1 MKRNIFAACVL
12 MTISVIHARQTMASP
27 TNRIEALFKNVRT
40 VCVGRFLIDV
50 PSTAS
55 TSFGLLWIPLEVDR
69 YPGQAHEL
77 DTVLAESAENLKAE
91 LYLATGP
98 LRGTANDLGRVIDG
112 AVKGQK
118 TFIGLSRMSG
128 HYYAINSYVPVGNDV
143 FVLHG
148 NNLADPSNYQ
158 ADLTQLNETAIRIT
172 PRNTETLT
180 ESGFCIDGAL
190 IKDASVQEVERV
202 HFGIQL
208 AEFSDVVVSLS
219 MVMKNIEVKSDK
231 LEPRFR
237 EAEQAAIKSDGGAWH
252 KRIKFLRRGTR
263 AMTPWTGDE
272 ILMHVPPHARDG
284 HAHQFMF
291 VALGEPK
298 NIYIPTLDVSLNT
311 GVQDNRRGAVAPSI
325 TDEEALYLWDRLL
338 NSLRVRPVGSAAP

>member
-1 MKRNIFAACVL
+1 MKRNLLAALVL
-12 MTISVIHARQTMASP
+12 MAFSIIHVRQVMASP
-27 TNRIEALFKNVRT
+27 KNRIEALFNDVRT

-50 PSTAS
+50 PYTAS
-55 TSFGLLWIPLEVDR
+55 TSFGLLWIPVEVDR
-69 YPGQAHEL
+69 YAGQAHEL
-77 DTVLAESAENLKAE
+77 GKLLAESAENLKAE
-91 LYLATGP
+91 RYLAMGP
-98 LRGTANDLGRVIDG
+98 LRGTENDLGRVIDG

-128 HYYAINSYVPVGNDV
+128 RYYAIDSFVPVGDDI

-148 NNLADPSNYQ
+148 NNLANPSDYQ
-158 ADLTQLNETAIRIT
+158 ADLLLLNETAARIT
-172 PRNTETLT
+172 PRSTEIPSQ
-180 ESGFCIDGAL
+180 SGFCIDGAL
-190 IKDASVQEVERV
+190 VQDAKIQEVERV
-202 HFGIQL
+202 HMGIQI
-208 AEFSDVVVSLS
+208 AEFPDVIVSLS
-219 MVMKNIEVKSDK
+219 MVMKNIEVKSDE

-252 KRIKFLRRGTR
+252 SRIKFLRRGKKTLR
-263 AMTPWTGDE
+263 PWTGDE
-272 ILMHVPPHARDG
+272 ILMHVPPHERDG

-311 GVQDNRRGAVAPSI
+311 GVKDNRRGAIAPSI

-338 NSLRVRPVGSAAP
+338 NSLRVRPVNGSAP